1 MSRYAK
7 FARVYDQAAHQLVAE
22 EFRRTMQRELGRV
35 PRCELALDLGCG
47 SGLLTQLLP
56 ARARTVVGVDLS
68 PEMLAIARERCR
80 RFGKRVSFLC
90 ADLTRP
96 LKIENV
102 DLATASGDIVNHILR
117 LEDLELVFRNVRAA
131 LSTGGVFVFDSLTEA
146 CFECDWDEKVY
157 RMQAQG
163 GDLVMECSWD
173 RKARTGTARMTSY
186 ERIRGALFRRSTT
199 VLKEKY
205 HSDRELRRLLA
216 RAGFR
221 SVEYRQWSPW
231 PEQLAD
237 ARMDRALWI
246 ARAE

>member
-22 EFRRTMQRELGRV
+22 EFQRTMRHELGRV
-35 PRCELALDLGCG
+35 ARCDTALDLGCG

-56 ARARTVVGVDLS
+56 AHAQTVVGVDLS
-68 PEMLAIARERCR
+68 PEMLAIARQRCR

-96 LKIENV
+96 LKVGNV
-102 DLATASGDIVNHILR
+102 DLATASGDIVNHILK
-117 LEDLELVFRNVRAA
+117 LEDLERVFRNVRAA
-131 LSTGGVFVFDSLTEA
+131 LGTGGVFVFDSLTEA

-157 RMQAQG
+157 RMESPS

-186 ERIRGALFRRSTT
+186 ERIRSALFRRSTT

-237 ARMDRALWI
+237 ARMDRAMWF
-246 ARAE
+246 ARAR